1 MFSEKLQRAR
11 KQRGMTQ
18 EELAEKVGVS
28 RQALAKWESG
38 ETVPDIDR
46 AALTAEILGL
56 SLEELVEKKEPET
69 AYQGPPRGKYLFGIA
84 DVNDKGQ
91 IVIPKE
97 ARRVF
102 DIKPGDRLVV
112 LGDEGQGIALMKAEG
127 FLALAEEVRKLQN

>member
-1 MFSEKLQRAR
+1 MFGEKITAAR

-18 EELAEKVGVS
+18 EELAEKIGVS

-38 ETVPDIDR
+38 ESVPDIDR

-69 AYQGPPRGKYLFGIA
+69 ANQGPPRGKYLFGIA

>member
-1 MFSEKLQRAR
+1 MFGEKMLAAR

-18 EELAEKVGVS
+18 EELAERIGVS

-38 ETVPDIDR
+38 ETVPDIER
-46 AALTAEILGL
+46 AASAAAILGIPL
-56 SLEELVEKKEPET
+56 DELVEKKEPEKVVP
-69 AYQGPPRGKYLFGIA
+69 GPPPGRYLFGIA

-127 FLALAEEVRKLQN
+127 FLALAEEVKKLQN